1 MTNQKALVSIIM
13 SCYNSEESVEQSIES
28 ILNQTYENIEFLI
41 MDDGSTDSTFEIL
54 NEFAKINENIRI
66 FKNENNIGLTKSL
79 NLLINYSNGEFI
91 ARQDA
96 DDISLKTRIEK
107 QMMKIR
113 KKNLDFCVTR
123 ATIQNTTKKIPGLSY
138 FLPSKFLVKYKNP
151 FIHGT
156 MLLRKKSLHKIGCY
170 DENYYFS
177 QDYKLISDMIKKD
190 FKYKKIWTSLYLLN
204 MKNNI
209 SSNQKNDQQYYANC
223 VKKDIRPDPNFKL
236 S

>member
-1 MTNQKALVSIIM
+1 MTNQKALVSVIM

-113 KKNLDFCVTR
+113 KK
-123 ATIQNTTKKIPGLSY
+123 
-138 FLPSKFLVKYKNP
+138 
-151 FIHGT
+151 
-156 MLLRKKSLHKIGCY
+156 KS
-170 DENYYFS
+170 
-177 QDYKLISDMIKKD
+177 
-190 FKYKKIWTSLYLLN
+190 
-204 MKNNI
+204 
-209 SSNQKNDQQYYANC
+209 
-223 VKKDIRPDPNFKL
+223 
-236 S
+236 

>member
-1 MTNQKALVSIIM
+1 MTNQKALVSVIM
-13 SCYNSEESVEQSIES
+13 SCYNSEESVEQSVES

-123 ATIQNTTKKIPGLSY
+123 ATIQNTTKNSRSVILFTLKI
-138 FLPSKFLVKYKNP
+138 
-151 FIHGT
+151 
-156 MLLRKKSLHKIGCY
+156 
-170 DENYYFS
+170 FS
-177 QDYKLISDMIKKD
+177 
-190 FKYKKIWTSLYLLN
+190 
-204 MKNNI
+204 
-209 SSNQKNDQQYYANC
+209 
-223 VKKDIRPDPNFKL
+223 
-236 S
+236 